1 VRDVLRRVS
10 WRRWL
15 AAVAAAAG
23 LFAAG
28 FGLYYVLV
36 REGVI
41 RYNKYDR
48 RERGTLQK
56 GDAAPDL
63 TLAGYA
69 TESVQLSELWR
80 ERPVVLVFGSC
91 T

>member
-1 VRDVLRRVS
+1 MDKRVLVR
-10 WRRWL
+10 WG

-23 LFAAG
+23 LFVAG

-36 REGVI
+36 REGVL
-41 RYNKYDR
+41 RYNRYDR
-48 RERGTLQK
+48 RERGTLKK

-63 TLAGYA
+63 ALAGYA
-69 TESVQLSELWR
+69 AETVRLSELWR
-80 ERPVVLVFGSC
+80 ERPVVLIFGSC